1 MSVLSRNSRLVL
13 ETIAKV
19 DADAPDGVTSNMVG
33 KVLREQRTPLP
44 DWQIRG
50 EFSLL
55 EEAGYLSFTPTTSK
69 WRLASKNGD

>member
-19 DADAPDGVTSNMVG
+19 DAEAPGGVTSAMVG
-33 KVLREQRTPLP
+33 KALREQRTPIP

-55 EEAGYLSFTPTTSK
+55 EEAGYLSFAPASST
-69 WRLASKNGD
+69 WHLASKNGS